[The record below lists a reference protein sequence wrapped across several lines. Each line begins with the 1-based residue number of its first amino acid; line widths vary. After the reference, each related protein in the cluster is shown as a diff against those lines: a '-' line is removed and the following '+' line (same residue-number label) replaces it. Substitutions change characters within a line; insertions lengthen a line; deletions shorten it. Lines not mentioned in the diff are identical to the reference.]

1 MNVLGIS
8 SNTYNILATLF
19 KHIFDENEFA
29 PRAYTLIKGALYLQW
44 RRGPPDQGGAMAPP
58 IVETRRKI
66 VNVVGNCQCC
76 RKLSMLSEIVKDV
89 DGGWLKI

>member
-29 PRAYTLIKGALYLQW
+29 PRAYTLIKGALY
-44 RRGPPDQGGAMAPP
+44 PPDQGS
-58 IVETRRKI
+58 E
-66 VNVVGNCQCC
+66 NCQCC
-76 RKLSMLSEIVKDV
+76 RKLSENCQCCRKLSKMSTGG
-89 DGGWLKI
+89 GGWLKI